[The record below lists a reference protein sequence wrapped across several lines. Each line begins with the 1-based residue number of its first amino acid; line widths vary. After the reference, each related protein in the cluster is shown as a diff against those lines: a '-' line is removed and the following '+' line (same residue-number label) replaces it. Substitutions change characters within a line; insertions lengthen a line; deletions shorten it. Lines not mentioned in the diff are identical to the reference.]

1 MEAQAGVWG
10 LCSLDKATVF
20 MVMEVVQCGQQSRL
34 LQDKVKYAVSERED
48 GVTDMAII
56 KG

>member
-1 MEAQAGVWG
+1 
-10 LCSLDKATVF
+10 